1 MLNAQQ
7 VIVSGEAREESRGA
21 HSREDFPDR
30 FVIPSY
36 FPIDEVKLNFV
47 AKQQSA
53 KCFLKIEK

>member
-30 FVIPSY
+30 FVIPSF
-36 FPIDEVKLNFV
+36 FPLYEVKLNFV
-47 AKQQSA
+47 AIKESA
-53 KCFLKIEK
+53 KCF